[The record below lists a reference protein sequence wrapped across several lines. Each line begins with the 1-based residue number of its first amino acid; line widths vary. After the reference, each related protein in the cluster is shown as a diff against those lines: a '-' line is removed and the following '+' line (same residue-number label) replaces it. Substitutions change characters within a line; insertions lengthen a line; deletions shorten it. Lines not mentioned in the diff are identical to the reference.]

1 MVVAGGKGA
10 AASRLQSNAK
20 VLPHGQGKPA
30 DGEDTSAWDDRS
42 YRQILWGAARE
53 HTLMG
58 FYVTLVHGEA
68 PKLCTLPQA
77 TQLLSCVLMGSL
89 FLSTLQLRYTWLGGK
104 VLFGEVSTDADL
116 AARMPIIWSVAIVAA
131 LLCLPMILVARWVFL
146 LASRSTALSVRLL
159 EMMKADEELLK
170 PQTGKGSLWID
181 GASKAAEL
189 DLKREVQWIFGSA
202 WSIVLLGIFAGS
214 VGAINMSFNMEAS
227 LVEQDVMLAFAF
239 GVILYWLAIEPI
251 MLVLFGS
258 VGVLLKWC
266 TTFEDIVDD
275 AARAAIDA
283 CNEMEVSGRPLKV
296 NEARPRP
303 DRGPRREP
311 RW

>member
-1 MVVAGGKGA
+1 
-10 AASRLQSNAK
+10 
-20 VLPHGQGKPA
+20 
-30 DGEDTSAWDDRS
+30 
-42 YRQILWGAARE
+42 
-53 HTLMG
+53 MG
-58 FYVTLVHGEA
+58 
-68 PKLCTLPQA
+68 
-77 TQLLSCVLMGSL
+77 LLSCVLMGSL

-239 GVILYWLAIEPI
+239 GVILYWFAIEPI
-251 MLVLFGS
+251 MLGLFGS
-258 VGVLLKWC
+258 VG
-266 TTFEDIVDD
+266 
-275 AARAAIDA
+275 
-283 CNEMEVSGRPLKV
+283 
-296 NEARPRP
+296 
-303 DRGPRREP
+303 
-311 RW
+311 